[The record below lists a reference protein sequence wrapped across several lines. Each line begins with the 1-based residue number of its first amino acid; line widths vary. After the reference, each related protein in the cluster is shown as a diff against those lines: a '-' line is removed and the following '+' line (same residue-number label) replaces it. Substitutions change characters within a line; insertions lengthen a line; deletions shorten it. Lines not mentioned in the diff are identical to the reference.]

1 MVNVFDT
8 HRLLYRNAVLRA
20 YDAANPTTRID
31 FFNGDVNIGNE
42 VYTNENG
49 YLFYEAGGRQP
60 IENLNVDGSAIIKVS
75 LDGGNNF
82 SITWQVDDKTSQYVE
97 ESDVH
102 DMTYRGSDNTR
113 KTWHPLQADCALPD
127 YLLKSEYHDGIWG
140 EQEIAI
146 GSGMGSILLTEWT
159 HIITI
164 LAAAPNAIAFTNVRL
179 RAGQVITINANKD
192 CTLNL
197 VVGHGPGVNHSVYKD
212 HTYLLFNMYVTESS
226 DTGVELIDVTYNPMS
241 DADVETLAKAAVPVR
256 KQKSITIQQ
265 TESDQHFDLTSEFDN
280 GITESPVYIH
290 HYAASNYGNMS
301 IELPSAS
308 FAGTA
313 EIVLDLNYDDI
324 NVGPTV
330 NVQAYNSNIVSI
342 TVPSSPGQYV
352 YHLKLVA
359 WYNELNVR
367 QHKLIL
373 ET

>member
-1 MVNVFDT
+1 MVNVLDT
-8 HRLLYRNAVLRA
+8 HRMQYRNAVLRA

-31 FFNGDVNIGNE
+31 FFDGDVNIGNE

-60 IENLNVDGSAIIKVS
+60 IENLNVNGSAIIKVS
-75 LDGGNNF
+75 LNGGSYF
-82 SITWQVDDKTSQYVE
+82 GITWQVEDNTSQYVE

-113 KTWHPLQADCALPD
+113 KTWQPLQADCALPD

-146 GSGMGSILLTEWT
+146 GAGMGIVLLTEWT
-159 HIITI
+159 HVITI
-164 LAAAPNAIAFTNVRL
+164 LSAAPSTIAFTNVRL
-179 RAGQVITINANKD
+179 RAGQVITINADKN

-197 VVGHGPGVNHSVYKD
+197 VIGHGPGVNHSIYKD
-212 HTYLLFNMYVTESS
+212 HTYLLFNLYATESS
-226 DTGVELIDVTYNPMS
+226 DAGVELIDVTYNPMS
-241 DADVETLAKAAVPVR
+241 DADVKTLAKAAVPVR
-256 KQKSITIQQ
+256 NQKSITIQQ
-265 TESDQHFDLTSEFDN
+265 TKSDQQFDLTSEFEN
-280 GITESPVYIH
+280 GITESPVYIYH
-290 HYAASNYGNMS
+290 SATRNYDGMS
-301 IELPSAS
+301 IKLPSAS

-330 NVQAYNSNIVSI
+330 NVQVYNSNIVSI
-342 TVPSSPGQYV
+342 TVPSSSGQYV
-352 YHLKLVA
+352 YHLKLIT
-359 WYNELNVR
+359 WYNQNNNR
-367 QHKLIL
+367 RHKLIL